1 MMSRVADLRT
11 WLLGP
16 PLLVLGMASCKFVTP
31 LDEHDYSGG
40 GGSVTVLLDDSRC
53 VQADAGCQPTGAVV
67 VEVGTFPGSC
77 PSADASTDDRAP
89 VAQLLAT
96 SPDADERVRAAGPI
110 PPLPEPSP
118 GSRAYFALLRDSRCG
133 VVGWGCTSLDFTNQ
147 TQVTIP
153 VQPAGS
159 PSLGACFGA
168 SCACTSIETE
178 GGVDAG
184 AESATTDGGCSL
196 ALVSAGALPPPL
208 HSGDVL
214 AGPSLV
220 PTSEGFVVALR
231 EQGSAEAGMSSALRT
246 FRLGPSGVTATPTPV
261 PLDYYDRSCT
271 GTIPDDGVG
280 AAFDSTKGGL
290 LAVSLPACGDAGAGA
305 TFVPFSADGTPSPPG
320 FSSVGSFRD
329 LQLVSAHSLA
339 PSYGTGDFELTYVSG
354 ATAYNAVIANS
365 AVQSAASVAPGAPAA
380 FAALAASTSLRTQ
393 LVGLTVDG
401 GSATRIYAGAP
412 GASPALST
420 TLPGTHAAAVAMAG
434 DGAIVAGVT
443 VRGVVWQTLNAAG
456 QALAASPSPGVAG
469 SFTSID
475 VASTGEPTAP
485 YVVVAGAA
493 GDVTMVPVDSM
504 AHATAPPA
512 TLSANPVLGELLASF
527 GGGNLAVGAGPGV
540 VAVVWLTAHRLGA
553 DDPTGG
559 YATFACP

>member
-1 MMSRVADLRT
+1 
-11 WLLGP
+11 
-16 PLLVLGMASCKFVTP
+16 MASCKFVTP
-31 LDEHDYSGG
+31 LDEHEYSGG
-40 GGSVTVLLDDSRC
+40 SGSVTVLLEDSSC
-53 VQADAGCQPTGAVV
+53 VAADSGCQPRDVVV
-67 VEVGTFPGSC
+67 VEVGTYAGSC
-77 PSADASTDDRAP
+77 PEADASADDRTP

-96 SPDADERVRAAGPI
+96 SPDADESVGAAGPI

-118 GSRAYFALLRDSRCG
+118 GRRAYFALLRDSRCG

-147 TQVTIP
+147 TQVTVP

-159 PSLGACFGA
+159 PPLGACFGA
-168 SCACTSIETE
+168 SCACTSIEAE

-184 AESATTDGGCSL
+184 AEGARPDGGCSL

-208 HSGDVL
+208 HPGDVL

-220 PTSEGFVVALR
+220 PTSEGFVVAVR
-231 EQGSAEAGMSSALRT
+231 EQWSVEAGMGSALRT
-246 FRLGPSGVTATPTPV
+246 LRLGPGGVTATPTPV
-261 PLDYYDRSCT
+261 PLDYYDLSCT
-271 GTIPDDGVG
+271 GTIPDDGIG

-320 FSSVGSFRD
+320 FNSVGSFRD
-329 LQLVSAHSLA
+329 LQLVSGHSLA
-339 PSYGTGDFELTYVSG
+339 PVYAAGDFELTYVSG
-354 ATAYNAVIANS
+354 GAAFDAVVANS
-365 AVQSAASVAPGAPAA
+365 SVQTAASVAPGTPAA
-380 FAALAASTSLRTQ
+380 FAALASTSSLRTQ
-393 LVGLTVDG
+393 LVGLTADG
-401 GSATRIYAGAP
+401 GAATRVYAGPP
-412 GASPALST
+412 GAAPPLVAT
-420 TLPGTHAAAVAMAG
+420 MPGAHTAAVAVSG
-434 DGAIVAGVT
+434 EGAIVAGVAA
-443 VRGVVWQTLNAAG
+443 GGLVWQTLNGAG
-456 QALAASPSPGVAG
+456 QPLAASASPGVGG
-469 SFTSID
+469 SFRSID

-527 GGGNLAVGAGPGV
+527 GGGNLAVGAGQGV
-540 VAVVWLTAHRLGA
+540 IAVVWLTAHRLGA

-559 YATFACP
+559 YALFACP